1 MAIQWRF
8 NVQYLTN
15 LHTVAIQL
23 PHSKNL
29 FEIIQIRW
37 TKRKKNK
44 TVQHENDFCMLVGNK
59 SNHIDIV
66 DGNRENHKS
75 PGKFGEGFFFFL

>member
-23 PHSKNL
+23 HHAKNL

-37 TKRKKNK
+37 TKIQKNK
-44 TVQHENDFCMLVGNK
+44 TGQHENGFCLLVGNK
-59 SNHIDIV
+59 SNHIDI
-66 DGNRENHKS
+66 DGNRETHKS
-75 PGKFGEGFFFFL
+75 PGKFGEDFFFL